1 MTKSVMIEIDESTKD
16 IMSELEESIMESIKK
31 SFSSSIEKS
40 IKDQAGKIQQIN
52 EIVHAE
58 MENMKDEVSLSFKPI
73 SRMSRDVE
81 DTLRSVMKL
90 EKQYTTQM
98 QAVQTLQHE
107 QLEIIQK
114 ELSGLIYEFEKQN
127 ADLFKEGLDSFNKNN
142 SLMIEEFATKVSI
155 IEKEYTDDLNGI
167 LIQVKEHLQLLETVA
182 LKLSRKEEC
191 FNQLSTQLDEQK
203 KQQQRMFDEQQH
215 HLSTTSDEVIK
226 SLREEVGIFSNK
238 LTTELTTL
246 MNTLKLTQSDSNNAL
261 VQSLKTSEKIQSKIL
276 EDSITT
282 HRDELQSSTGFILDA
297 INQKISSQAF
307 QARINEMESTVL
319 EAIDAQLLFAKLAEI
334 EKDLAYQRLPFYKKW
349 FVKREDF

>member
-1 MTKSVMIEIDESTKD
+1 MIEIDESTKD

-40 IKDQAGKIQQIN
+40 IKDQTGKIQQIN

-58 MENMKDEVSLSFKPI
+58 MENMKDEVTLSFKPI

-114 ELSGLIYEFEKQN
+114 EISSLIYEFEKQN
-127 ADLFKEGLDSFNKNN
+127 ADLFKEGLDNFKKNN
-142 SLMIEEFATKVSI
+142 SLIIEEFALKVSI
-155 IEKEYTDDLNGI
+155 IEKDYTNDLNVI
-167 LIQVKEHLQLLETVA
+167 LIQVKEHLQLLENVA
-182 LKLSRKEEC
+182 TKLSQKEEY

-215 HLSTTSDEVIK
+215 HLSTTSNEVIR
-226 SLREEVGIFSNK
+226 SLREEAGIFSNK
-238 LTTELTTL
+238 LTTELTTT
-246 MNTLKLTQSDSNNAL
+246 MNTLKLTQSVSNDAL
-261 VQSLKTSEKIQSKIL
+261 AQSLKTSEKIQSKIL

-282 HRDELQSSTGFILDA
+282 HRDELQSNAEFILDA